1 MSIFFLILGIA
12 TADTNPA
19 MLLIKIPITNKAKE
33 ITCDMA
39 FEKNAKWQ
47 KNPNYKP
54 GNGEIWGYHTY
65 KDKPIYLHY
74 CQDQKGDWVK

>member
-39 FEKNAKWQ
+39 FENTPSVAPETEKS
-47 KNPNYKP
+47 
-54 GNGEIWGYHTY
+54 
-65 KDKPIYLHY
+65 L
-74 CQDQKGDWVK
+74 

>member
-19 MLLIKIPITNKAKE
+19 ILLIKIPITNKAKE

-39 FEKNAKWQ
+39 FENNAKWQ
-47 KNPNYKP
+47 ENPNYK
-54 GNGEIWGYHTY
+54 GGVV
-65 KDKPIYLHY
+65 PIQLFLYLAY
-74 CQDQKGDWVK
+74 SQSWFTMICT